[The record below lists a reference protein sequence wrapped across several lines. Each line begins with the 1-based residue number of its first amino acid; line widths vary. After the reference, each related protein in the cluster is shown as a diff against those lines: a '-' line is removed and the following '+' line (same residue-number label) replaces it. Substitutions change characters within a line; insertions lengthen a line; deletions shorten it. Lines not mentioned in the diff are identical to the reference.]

1 MKGTNPRNKLV
12 PSENRCLMNKLT
24 HNRAEITRFIS
35 IGNVEQIITMIV
47 TCDKVCLMWQYEYTQ
62 TGNKEYIEFAKNA
75 RIRYLS
81 GIVAL
86 NVVVRRDN
94 RI

>member
-1 MKGTNPRNKLV
+1 M
-12 PSENRCLMNKLT
+12 SAKLT
-24 HNRAEITRFIS
+24 HDRATITRFIS
-35 IGNVEQIITMIV
+35 MRNVDEIISTIIH
-47 TCDKVCLMWQYEYTQ
+47 CDKVCLMWQYEYTQ
-62 TGNKEYIEFAKNA
+62 TGNKEYIEFAKKA

-81 GIVAL
+81 GLVAL